1 MNIKKEKKYENVV
14 VVTYVHLSMS
24 QYTHKEKK
32 KTEKRNSQKI
42 KYNKVNEK

>member
-1 MNIKKEKKYENVV
+1 MNIKKEKKMKMLW
-14 VVTYVHLSMS
+14 LSLMFIY
-24 QYTHKEKK
+24 QCHNTHTGKK